1 MKTSLIFITLSALL
15 TMANIASAS
24 VNNKPNIIN
33 TRSERNKLFSLII
46 TNIDGDKTKTGKKQE
61 PENNS
66 SIIDS
71 IAPATTEKDFSYLSF
86 DVNKYVNASET
97 GISDLPVSD
106 FDYLRF
112 DVNKYIEQNPD
123 GAEEMPV
130 NDFDYLR
137 FDVNRF
143 IKTDTRTDDGIG
155 ELPVAE

>member
-1 MKTSLIFITLSALL
+1 MKTLFIFIILSALL

-24 VNNKPNIIN
+24 VNNKPHKMN
-33 TRSERNKLFSLII
+33 TISERNKLFSLII
-46 TNIDGDKTKTGKKQE
+46 TTVDGDNTKTGKKQE
-61 PENNS
+61 PGNSS

-71 IAPATTEKDFSYLSF
+71 LAPSTTEQDFSYLRF
-86 DVNKYVNASET
+86 DVNKYVNSSET

-112 DVNKYIEQNPD
+112 DVNKFIEQNPD
-123 GAEEMPV
+123 GVEEMPV

-143 IKTDTRTDDGIG
+143 IKTDIKTDDGIG
-155 ELPVAE
+155 ELPMAE